1 MPNLSPY
8 QQAVA
13 RVANDFY
20 SKARPS
26 QIADFTAD
34 WSLMGW
40 MAGRAYGKTW
50 CLNHNLFLYF
60 ACRPNIEGAIVAP
73 TIADTKKVTLN
84 NKKSGL
90 RSIIPPECLL
100 GGSWDSG
107 YNKSEGI
114 IKLANNSTIY
124 LDSAEKPDRLR
135 GGNYSLTAFEEF
147 AAFKDINEIY
157 DMAKMAT
164 RVGDRPRMMFA
175 TTPRPLRVLKDIL
188 KDNKSI
194 IVRGSTFENKDN
206 LPDVWL
212 GELKSKYDGTRQG
225 RQELYGEILEDF
237 EGALWNYS
245 MIEATR
251 PKSEIKPM
259 SRIVVAIDPSGT
271 KGNDGGD
278 KVGIVVAGIGQD
290 DLYYVIDD
298 LTVSCSPNEWAK
310 IAINAFYYYS
320 ADLIVAEVNFGGPL
334 VEELLRK
341 VDTKI
346 SYKAVRAS
354 KGKAVRA
361 EPISA
366 LYEQGKVIHVKEL
379 VELEAQMCEMTAM
392 GYKGKGSPDRV
403 DALVWALT
411 ELSVLQVRVTGASEF

>member
-13 RVANDFY
+13 KVANDFY

-90 RSIIPPECLL
+90 RSIIPPQCLL
-100 GGSWDSG
+100 GGSWNSG

-124 LDSAEKPDRLR
+124 LESAEKPDRLR

-188 KDNKSI
+188 NDKKSI

-206 LPDVWL
+206 LPDAWL

-225 RQELYGEILEDF
+225 RQELYGEILEDV
-237 EGALWNYS
+237 EGALWTFAILEQS
-245 MIEATR
+245 HVIEAPEMQR
-251 PKSEIKPM
+251 V
-259 SRIVVAIDPSGT
+259 VVALDPSGT
-271 KGNDGGD
+271 KNGD
-278 KVGIVVAGIGQD
+278 MQGIVVAGKGIDG
-290 DLYYVIDD
+290 LYYVLADY
-298 LTVSCSPNEWAK
+298 SCSLSPDGWGRRTVDA
-310 IAINAFYYYS
+310 YYEFK
-320 ADLIVAEVNFGGPL
+320 ADRIVAESNFGGDT
-334 VEELLRK
+334 VEHVIRS
-341 VDTKI
+341 VDRDVSFKM
-346 SYKAVRAS
+346 VHAS
-354 KGKAVRA
+354 KGKHIRA
-361 EPISA
+361 EPIAA
-366 LYEQGKVIHVKEL
+366 LYEQGKVKHLKNKD
-379 VELEAQMCEMTAM
+379 LEKLEDQMLEMTHNGWA
-392 GYKGKGSPDRV
+392 GKGSPDRL

-411 ELSVLQVRVTGASEF
+411 ELSAKQRIDYVGDIV